1 MRTSVGG
8 SRRQQLLQSHKDP
21 QIKTRVTA
29 LLAQFETT
37 SRQEVIDRY
46 QSALTMA
53 GDVERGRALFRR
65 TCAACHK
72 LEGVGNQFGPELT
85 QLDPKWQA
93 ADLLKEM
100 LEPSA
105 KINEKFQT
113 TVFQLDSG
121 KTVSGLIVEET
132 PTAYKVIEN
141 PLAKAEPIEIAKDEV
156 VAQKKSPISLMPK
169 GLLDKLTR
177 EEILDLV
184 AYIVAKGDKSH
195 SLYSAGGGHHG
206 GHGH

>member
-1 MRTSVGG
+1 
-8 SRRQQLLQSHKDP
+8 
-21 QIKTRVTA
+21 
-29 LLAQFETT
+29 
-37 SRQEVIDRY
+37 
-46 QSALTMA
+46 
-53 GDVERGRALFRR
+53 
-65 TCAACHK
+65 
-72 LEGVGNQFGPELT
+72 
-85 QLDPKWQA
+85 
-93 ADLLKEM
+93 M

-105 KINEKFQT
+105 NINEISQT

-121 KTVSGLIVEET
+121 KTLSGLIVEET

-141 PLAKAEPIEIAKDEV
+141 PLAKAEPVQIKKDEV

-184 AYIVAKGDKSH
+184 AYIVAKGDKGH
-195 SLYSAGGGHHG
+195 AVYSAGGGHHH